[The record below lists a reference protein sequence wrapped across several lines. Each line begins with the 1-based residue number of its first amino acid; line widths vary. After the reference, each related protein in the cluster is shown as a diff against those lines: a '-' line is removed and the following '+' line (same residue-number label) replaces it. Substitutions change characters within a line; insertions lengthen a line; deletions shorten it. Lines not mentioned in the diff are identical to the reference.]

1 MMRNIL
7 ILILCVNLAFQTFVV
22 NTLINLKYEINNI
35 SNVVQA
41 NHLNIDC
48 LLANA
53 NKNPSIDISNIECN
67 MFPIEKDE
75 DFYNFEKKI
84 KIDNG
89 FRESL
94 VNNIAFISFKNYILY
109 NKTCFS

>member
-1 MMRNIL
+1 MRKIIIL
-7 ILILCVNLAFQTFVV
+7 IFCPNLAFQTFVV

-35 SNVVQA
+35 QSIVQS

-53 NKNPSIDISNIECN
+53 NKYPSMDLSSIESNTII
-67 MFPIEKDE
+67 PIEKDE
-75 DFYNFEKKI
+75 DLYTFENKI
-84 KIDNG
+84 KQENG

-94 VNNIAFISFKNYILY
+94 VNNKAFISFINCILY
-109 NKTCFS
+109 SNILFS